1 MSGMEKISETVLEKV
16 KEEAGQI
23 IKQAN
28 EAALKEINKAEK
40 QAGAKYDAEKQKVF
54 DEAERE
60 AARILAKAQIEARQK
75 IAQAKAEV
83 IDQITA
89 SVEDRLNKV
98 TDTQVSLANLIKEA
112 VDGLNTDKAII
123 YVSAKDKSNAE
134 KALKE
139 DKALAGKVK
148 VIKESKFNGGVIA
161 ESVDGMLRV
170 DNTYA
175 TRLKM
180 LLPQIMPEIE
190 KTLFSDK

>member
-16 KEEAGQI
+16 KEEAQQI

-40 QAGAKYDAEKQKVF
+40 QAKTKYDEEKQKVF

-75 IAQAKAEV
+75 IARAKAEI

-89 SVEDRLNKV
+89 RAEEKLNNV
-98 TDTQVSLANLIKEA
+98 TDTQASLASLIKEA
-112 VDGLNTDKAII
+112 VEGLDTDKAVV
-123 YVSAKDKSNAE
+123 YVSAKDVDSTK
-134 KALKE
+134 KMLQE
-139 DKALAGKVK
+139 DKALAGKVAE
-148 VIKESKFNGGVIA
+148 VKEGKFNGGAIA
-161 ESVDGMLRV
+161 ESMDGMIKV

-180 LLPQIMPEIE
+180 LMPQIMPEIE
-190 KTLFSDK
+190 KTLFSDI

>member
-40 QAGAKYDAEKQKVF
+40 QAGVKYDAEKQKVF

-75 IAQAKAEV
+75 IAKAKVEI

-89 SVEDRLNKV
+89 RVEDKLDKV
-98 TDTQVSLANLIKEA
+98 TDTQASLAGLIREA
-112 VDGLNTDKAII
+112 VDGLDTDKAVV
-123 YVSAKDKSNAE
+123 YVSARDVSNAK

-139 DKALAGKVK
+139 DKTLAAKVTE
-148 VIKESKFNGGVIA
+148 IKEGKFNGGAIA
-161 ESVDGMLRV
+161 ESVDGMIRV

-190 KTLFSDK
+190 KTLFSDI